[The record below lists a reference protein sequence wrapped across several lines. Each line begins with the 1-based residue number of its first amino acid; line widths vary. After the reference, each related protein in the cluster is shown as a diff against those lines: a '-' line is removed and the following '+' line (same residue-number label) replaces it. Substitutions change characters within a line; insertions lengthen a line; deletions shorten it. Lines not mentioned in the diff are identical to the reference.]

1 MLKQDVYKQ
10 INDFA
15 PYNTAEKWDCSG
27 WIVDNSKKSVEKV
40 MLCLTVTD
48 DIVEQAKK
56 SGCDLILSHH
66 PLFFVPL
73 KYKDINMDMQKHSV
87 VSFAIHLLLN
97 NKYNY
102 VVEII
107 LDLIIEIYFLDDINP
122 YEPSSYMIMPQI
134 KKYTKSERDALGSHL
149 FLRDI

>member
-1 MLKQDVYKQ
+1 
-10 INDFA
+10 
-15 PYNTAEKWDCSG
+15 
-27 WIVDNSKKSVEKV
+27 
-40 MLCLTVTD
+40 
-48 DIVEQAKK
+48 
-56 SGCDLILSHH
+56 
-66 PLFFVPL
+66 
-73 KYKDINMDMQKHSV
+73 MDMQKHSV

-134 KKYTKSERDALGSHL
+134 KKYTKNERDALGSHL